1 MTDVQ
6 ILALAVVIVSI
17 INIFVLNRLE
27 RVQKAL
33 DETKDQMLSLKKRY
47 EKMKCIGIA
56 EKLICESIPSAKL
69 ASISTVYDRLPRF
82 TTEEEEES
90 ISST

>member
-17 INIFVLNRLE
+17 INISVVTRL
-27 RVQKAL
+27 RRLQKTL
-33 DETKDQMLSLKKRY
+33 DKAQNQIFSLEKKY
-47 EKMKCIGIA
+47 EKMKCIRIA
-56 EKLICESIPSAKL
+56 ERLTYESIPSAKL

-82 TTEEEEES
+82 TTEEEEENT
-90 ISST
+90 SST